1 MAWNTVLVERL
12 RYVISDLD
20 DTDYIWTDL
29 QLEKFLA
36 IAMIDVMSRLA
47 GWETEMGGPY
57 TVSTNLSGSDM
68 ISPDPISGG
77 PAAVGNLMVLGA
89 ACFIGRSELKKLGK
103 EGGWKITD
111 DRSTID
117 GTKAVEN
124 AAAVAKDYCE
134 SYAEAVT
141 AFKSGETAN
150 GGNGLAVLSPYA
162 SANGWRG
169 LYSYYRPSYRSNY

>member
-20 DTDYIWTDL
+20 DSDYVWTDL

-36 IAMIDVMSRLA
+36 IATIDVITQLK
-47 GWETEMGGPY
+47 GWESDINGPY

-68 ISPDPISGG
+68 ISPDPIDNG
-77 PAAVGNLMVLGA
+77 PSALGNLIVLSA

-103 EGGWKITD
+103 EGGWKIVD

-124 AAAVAKDYCE
+124 AAQVAKDYCE
-134 SYAEAVT
+134 SYKAAIS
-141 AFKSGETAN
+141 AFKSGISLD
-150 GGNGLAVLSPYA
+150 GNFGKAILSPFTSPNSYQ
-162 SANGWRG
+162 G
-169 LYSYYRPSYRSNY
+169 LYSNYRPNYRGY